1 MSSEPGEKPIN
12 LDEIAESISQI
23 SQEILDAIKSKQENK
38 TFTNLDSTIQKS
50 ESEHE
55 KRNKE
60 LKEKHE
66 KTKEEIRRK
75 WKRY

>member
-38 TFTNLDSTIQKS
+38 TFTNLDSIIGKS
-50 ESEHE
+50 EGEHE